1 MTREEQI
8 SIASCAYGS
17 RGSSIDFT
25 VGAKWADSNPKS
37 PWISVEDDLPCNN
50 PDNIYFGFTTSVLAI
65 DDKNNTFIAF
75 MKKYKDNK
83 WIWDSSDNFNL
94 SHLITHWFP
103 MPKIPKTGD

>member
-65 DDKNNTFIAF
+65 DDKNNTFMAF
-75 MKKYKDNK
+75 MMKGKDNK
-83 WIWDSSDNFNL
+83 WVWDSSHGFAFL
-94 SHLITHWFP
+94 HYITHW
-103 MPKIPKTGD
+103 MPIPKLPEG